1 MPAASTESQE
11 KLFHRTPSSPLLI
24 TVSNFE
30 KVEVDHISRSNPEI
44 SQISASKYEAALQNL
59 CSDDRWQ
66 KDIAL
71 GKRVGFYRIHGELGS
86 GNFSKV
92 KVASHCL
99 TKQKVAAKIIDKSR
113 LDIKTQR
120 MLAREIKSMESL
132 HHPHIIRL
140 YEVIEALSKV
150 YLIMEY
156 ASGGELFH
164 CITSEGRLPEH
175 KAKHLMA
182 QVVSAVNHMHQ
193 NNIIHRDI
201 KAENVFFAGPNV
213 VKVGDFGFSTQVE
226 NVFNPLTTFCGSP
239 PYAAPE
245 LFKDT
250 SYIGPCVDIWALGV
264 LLYFMV
270 TASMPFQAQTVV
282 FLKNLII
289 EGKFKIPSYVS
300 KNCSVLIRGILQQ
313 NLKHRFN
320 MKDIMLSEWL
330 FNQNFPDE
338 LERYIMYP
346 SFESS
351 SRLTEEERET
361 RHQLRNLGITD
372 EMLQDCASRGPRSN
386 ITGTFRIVLYNLQT
400 NPLEDTSNDS
410 APGTSLAERIL
421 DQEFNEKGTRKA
433 NEGAKPPNKIS
444 RMCILL

>member
-1 MPAASTESQE
+1 MFTLWYST
-11 KLFHRTPSSPLLI
+11 F
-24 TVSNFE
+24 
-30 KVEVDHISRSNPEI
+30 
-44 SQISASKYEAALQNL
+44 
-59 CSDDRWQ
+59 
-66 KDIAL
+66 
-71 GKRVGFYRIHGELGS
+71 
-86 GNFSKV
+86 
-92 KVASHCL
+92 HCL
-99 TKQKVAAKIIDKSR
+99 TFFEFMVDSPQKYWTFDTEKVAAKIIDKSR

-156 ASGGELFH
+156 ANGGELFH
-164 CITSEGRLPEH
+164 FITSEGRLPEQR
-175 KAKHLMA
+175 AKRLMA

-213 VKVGDFGFSTQVE
+213 VKLGDFGFSTQVE
-226 NVFNPLTTFCGSP
+226 DVYKPLTTFCGSP

-245 LFKDT
+245 LFKDP

-282 FLKNLII
+282 FLKNLIL
-289 EGKFKIPSYVS
+289 EGKFKIPSHVS
-300 KNCSVLIRGILQQ
+300 KSCNVLIRGILDQ
-313 NLKHRFN
+313 NPKLRFS

-330 FNQNFPDE
+330 VNQKFPDK

-346 SFESS
+346 SFENSDL
-351 SRLTEEERET
+351 LTEEERET

-386 ITGTFRIVLYNLQT
+386 ITGTFRIVLYNIQT
-400 NPLEDTSNDS
+400 SSVEDASKNS
-410 APGTSLAERIL
+410 APETPLPERIL
-421 DQEFNEKGTRKA
+421 DQEFNEKGIRKTKQ
-433 NEGAKPPNKIS
+433 GATSPNKKS
-444 RMCILL
+444 RMCNLL